1 MAVGQGPA
9 AAAGGKAGPPLAA
22 APGTGGLR
30 GGQGRPP
37 REARPGP
44 RSRQARDRR
53 PPREA
58 RPGRRRARD
67 RRPPRTPQAAGPVAR
82 AAPFL
87 PRSAATDRRPDGGG
101 PVEARV
107 VVPPGAARVV
117 LPWREVSPLRDAKK
131 WWWPLPRRGWKRR
144 KKEKGGLG
152 LLAGPPSN
160 GLSRAT
166 AHGATQSRQS
176 MWRDSALPR
185 HPPHR
190 ACASVAAWSRQ
201 SMWRDPLGSHAT

>member
-1 MAVGQGPA
+1 MNTSIEKSEEERKKCTCSLKGGGQGGGQALVGEGRMAAGQGPA
-9 AAAGGKAGPPLAA
+9 AAAGGKAGLPLAA

-30 GGQGRPP
+30 GEQGRPT

-58 RPGRRRARD
+58 RPGRRRPRD

-87 PRSAATDRRPDGGG
+87 PRSAATDRRPDSGG

-107 VVPPGAARVV
+107 VVP
-117 LPWREVSPLRDAKK
+117 WRGVSPLRDAKK
-131 WWWPLPRRGWKRR
+131 MVAAAAWKRMEE
-144 KKEKGGLG
+144 KEERERW
-152 LLAGPPSN
+152 A
-160 GLSRAT
+160 RVT
-166 AHGATQSRQS
+166 C
-176 MWRDSALPR
+176 W
-185 HPPHR
+185 
-190 ACASVAAWSRQ
+190 AA
-201 SMWRDPLGSHAT
+201 

>member
-1 MAVGQGPA
+1 MAAGQGPA

-22 APGTGGLR
+22 VPGTGGLR

-37 REARPGP
+37 REARPSP
-44 RSRQARDRR
+44 RQ
-53 PPREA
+53 
-58 RPGRRRARD
+58 ARD

-107 VVPPGAARVV
+107 VVPLGAARVV
-117 LPWREVSPLRDAKK
+117 VPWRGVSPLRDAKK
-131 WWWPLPRRGWKRR
+131 WRRPLPGRGWKRR

-166 AHGATQSRQS
+166 CIGATACGGTQPCHVSCLAAGVPAWQ
-176 MWRDSALPR
+176 LG
-185 HPPHR
+185 R
-190 ACASVAAWSRQ
+190 AKAY
-201 SMWRDPLGSHAT
+201 GATLQEVKPWNLARPKELVFENLNLHGLLLKY

>member
-1 MAVGQGPA
+1 MYLLTERRGSGRRSGT
-9 AAAGGKAGPPLAA
+9 GGGGADGGRPR
-22 APGTGGLR
+22 TGGLR
-30 GGQGRPP
+30 GGQG
-37 REARPGP
+37 
-44 RSRQARDRR
+44 R

-117 LPWREVSPLRDAKK
+117 VPWRGVSPLRDAKK
-131 WWWPLPRRGWKRR
+131 WQRPLPGRGWKRR
-144 KKEKGGLG
+144 KKEKAGLG

-166 AHGATQSRQS
+166 AHGATQSRQC
-176 MWRDSALPR
+176 M
-185 HPPHR
+185 
-190 ACASVAAWSRQ
+190 
-201 SMWRDPLGSHAT
+201 

>member
-1 MAVGQGPA
+1 MITYLRARKKIRVA
-9 AAAGGKAGPPLAA
+9 R
-22 APGTGGLR
+22 PGRRCR

-44 RSRQARDRR
+44 RSRQ
-53 PPREA
+53 
-58 RPGRRRARD
+58 ARD

-117 LPWREVSPLRDAKK
+117 VPWRGVSPLRDAKK
-131 WWWPLPRRGWKRR
+131 WRRPLPGRGWKRR

-160 GLSRAT
+160 GLSRAM
-166 AHGATQSRQS
+166 AHGATQSCQR

-185 HPPHR
+185 HLPGR
-190 ACASVAAWSRQ
+190 GRSSMAAWSRQ
-201 SMWRDPLGSHAT
+201 SMWRDSSGSRVMELGATKKTSFWKFRFA

>member
-1 MAVGQGPA
+1 MNTSIEKSEEERKKCTCSLKGGGQGGGQALVGEGRMAAGQGPA
-9 AAAGGKAGPPLAA
+9 AAVGGKAGLPLAA

-117 LPWREVSPLRDAKK
+117 LPWRGVSPLRDAKK
-131 WWWPLPRRGWKRR
+131 WRQPLPGRGWKRR

-152 LLAGPPSN
+152 
-160 GLSRAT
+160 
-166 AHGATQSRQS
+166 
-176 MWRDSALPR
+176 
-185 HPPHR
+185 
-190 ACASVAAWSRQ
+190 
-201 SMWRDPLGSHAT
+201 

>member
-1 MAVGQGPA
+1 M
-9 AAAGGKAGPPLAA
+9 AAGKDGLPLAA
-22 APGTGGLR
+22 APGTGGLC

-37 REARPGP
+37 PEARPGP

-117 LPWREVSPLRDAKK
+117 LPWRGVSPLRDAKK
-131 WWWPLPRRGWKRR
+131 WQRPLPGRGWKRR

-166 AHGATQSRQS
+166 AHGATQSCLR
-176 MWRDSALPR
+176 MWRDSSGS
-185 HPPHR
+185 R
-190 ACASVAAWSRQ
+190 ATELGATKRASFWKFRSA
-201 SMWRDPLGSHAT
+201 